1 MEPKTKLHKQVTE
14 LSKLKLPPI
23 TEAQIQWGYDHCLDK
38 YAHISRGRMYCLEC
52 GHEWKPEKESK
63 RIICPECQAKLKM
76 IPEYRSYCNQASYYA
91 IVTICEGFQVVRMI
105 YLSKT
110 FKMKRE
116 AHYYE
121 SEVMQHWFDETMQV
135 STMTKTVN
143 GLSGC
148 CDQWNHSSE
157 MQVRVPTT
165 YNASYRHELSPYMS
179 YPKASILPA
188 FKRNG
193 FTGDFHS
200 MSPVSFLRELL
211 RNTYLETL
219 LKAKQYSLLRLF
231 YGGNISRSLWP
242 SVKICIRNKYIVK
255 DAKMWKDYID
265 LLEYFRKDLHNAFY
279 VCPTNLKKAH
289 DELMERKRKIQL
301 REKLEKQR
309 EKLLKDQSAYAKQ
322 KGKFFGILFT
332 DGKLMIKTL
341 ESVEEVMKEGDALHH
356 CVFTNE
362 YYKKPDSLIM
372 SARIDDKPIE
382 TIEISLKN
390 FEVVQSR
397 GLQNKSSEYHDQIIS
412 LVRKNIK
419 VIQEKKS
426 IKRQKIAV

>member
-1 MEPKTKLHKQVTE
+1 MEPKTKLHKQVTY
-14 LSKLKLPPI
+14 LSKYKLPLV
-23 TEAQIQWGYDHCLDK
+23 TKSQIEWGFEHCLDK
-38 YAHISRGRMYCLEC
+38 YAHKSRGKMYCLEC
-52 GHEWKPEKESK
+52 GHEWRPEKESK

-76 IPEYRSYCNQASYYA
+76 IPEYRSYANQASYYA

-105 YLSKT
+105 HLSKT

-121 SEVMQHWFDETMQV
+121 SEVMQHWFDEMMQV

-231 YGGNISRSLWP
+231 YSGNISRSLWP
-242 SVKICIRNKYIVK
+242 SVKICIRNKYTVT
-255 DAKMWKDYID
+255 DATLWTDYID
-265 LLEYFRKDLHNAFY
+265 LLSYFRKDTRSPHY
-279 VCPTNLKKAH
+279 VCPKNLKAEH
-289 DELMERKRKIQL
+289 DRLMIKKRKIQEQRSIEEKKRDAEEAAAEL
-301 REKLEKQR
+301 NRKREKFYDLKIEDLETDLKIVALTDIEEFRR
-309 EKLLKDQSAYAKQ
+309 EGNELN
-322 KGKFFGILFT
+322 
-332 DGKLMIKTL
+332 
-341 ESVEEVMKEGDALHH
+341 H
-356 CVFTNE
+356 CVFTNA
-362 YYKKPDSLIM
+362 YYARKDSLIM
-372 SARIDDKPIE
+372 SARKGDKRIE
-382 TIEISLKN
+382 TIEFSLKN
-390 FEVVQSR
+390 MNI
-397 GLQNKSSEYHDQIIS
+397 LQCSGYSNQNTEYHDRIIE
-412 LVRKNIK
+412 LVRNN
-419 VIQEKKS
+419 VEK
-426 IKRQKIAV
+426 IMQRAV